1 MSAIIQSEAVYT
13 YMPPQHVE
21 AFKRAAGH
29 FKCWIL
35 VRRGNKD
42 SLRFI
47 GKTGYIPKAADCK
60 AKTADRDFKDKQ
72 YAGLVTSPVLVPE
85 AFSTERLGKA
95 MKEWMKFESHLYI
108 FDRHNPQANLASDK
122 AGRHYTLQIDKHH
135 IHYGCVMYKP
145 VYRSAAEFI
154 YSDYDL
160 YAIVPEDNP
169 QDNVFSVQRDEATNK
184 IISARGKSLMDVQY
198 FVKAAGEMNGAQ
210 EPRSP
215 MIRHGEQETFMTD
228 YADPL
233 DVFWPDGIHITGL
246 APGQPIKDFYE
257 KIFKGRQ
264 QMVTGETI
272 LRNVYGNWW
281 RT

>member
-1 MSAIIQSEAVYT
+1 MSAIVQSELVYT

-21 AFKRAAGH
+21 AFKRAAVH

-42 SLRFI
+42 SLEYI

-60 AKTADRDFKDKQ
+60 AKTADKNFKDKK

-85 AFSTERLGKA
+85 AFSAHRLDKA
-95 MKEWMKFESHLYI
+95 MKEWVKFQSHLYT
-108 FDRHNPQANLASDK
+108 FNRDDLRANLAADK
-122 AGRHYTLQIDKHH
+122 AGKHYTLQTDEKHV
-135 IHYGCVMYKP
+135 HYGCVMYKP
-145 VYRSAAEFI
+145 VYRSAAEYI

-160 YAIVPEDNP
+160 YAVVPADNP
-169 QDNVFSVQRDEATNK
+169 HDNVFSVQRDEANK
-184 IISARGKSLMDVQY
+184 IVSAQGKMLMNVQY
-198 FVKAAGEMNGAQ
+198 FVKAAGEMRGAQ
-210 EPRSP
+210 EPRTP

-233 DVFWPDGIHITGL
+233 DVFWPDGIRITDL
-246 APGQPIKDFYE
+246 EPGQSIKDFYE
-257 KIFKGRQ
+257 KIFNGRQ